1 MKQRNIR
8 TLLPLA
14 VLAAAGLSGAASA
27 AAPTDALTRN
37 TCSACHGVDNK
48 IVGPAFAEVAKK
60 YAGQADAKDALKAR
74 IKAGGS
80 GNWGPVPMPPQPN
93 IADADLQQIVDWLVD
108 GAKP

>member
-1 MKQRNIR
+1 MNKRNTR

-14 VLAAAGLSGAASA
+14 ALAVAGLSGAASA

-37 TCSACHGVDNK
+37 TCSACHGVDAK
-48 IVGPAFAEVAKK
+48 IVGPAFADVAKK
-60 YAGQADAKDALKAR
+60 YAGQADAKATLKAR

-80 GNWGPVPMPPQPN
+80 GAWGPVPMPPQPN
-93 IADADLQQIVDWLVD
+93 LSDADLELIVDWLVG